1 MYAAALLSDEADLA
15 YASATDVAAAIR
27 ARQVSPVE
35 AVQAAACR
43 IEDRDPTLNAFV
55 FLAIDEALD
64 RARAA
69 EKALMSGGAIGP
81 LHGVPT
87 AMKDLFDF
95 KPGWPSTF
103 GGVPALGGFTP
114 DFSCSWVER
123 IEAAGAIVLGK
134 TNSPVFGFSGVCD
147 NQLFGPTGNPFAPAR
162 NSGGSSGGSAAAVA
176 DGMVAFAEATDGGG
190 SARIPA
196 AWCGVVGFKQS
207 LGRVPLVMRPNQFG
221 PAPFMFEGLVART
234 VADIALGL
242 TVLSGTDPRDPYA
255 MLGAADFERDPR
267 RSVGSLRIAYSPD
280 LGGIPVDRR
289 IAAVVED
296 AVQDLSAAGATVD
309 RVSLTL
315 PRDQLELA
323 ETWCRLIAAPTLQ
336 GVDGFAAAGI
346 DLLAD
351 HRSELPAHLLRWL
364 DEAQT
369 MSVREYV
376 GLQTARTEVYDM
388 LQGVFA
394 DHDLLVTPTVG
405 CLPVENTG
413 APGEVPLPD
422 AIEDVKVDGAIGWT
436 LTYPANFT
444 GHPAASVPAGQVD
457 GLPVGMQ
464 IMGRLGAD
472 GDVLAAAGATERIR
486 PWSDTYAVPA
496 GRSLG

>member
-1 MYAAALLSDEADLA
+1 
-15 YASATDVAAAIR
+15 
-27 ARQVSPVE
+27 
-35 AVQAAACR
+35 
-43 IEDRDPTLNAFV
+43 
-55 FLAIDEALD
+55 
-64 RARAA
+64 
-69 EKALMSGGAIGP
+69 
-81 LHGVPT
+81 
-87 AMKDLFDF
+87 MKDLFDF

-103 GGVPALGGFTP
+103 GGVPALASFTP

-123 IEAAGAIVLGK
+123 VEAAGAIVLGK

-147 NQLFGPTGNPFAPAR
+147 NRLFGPTGNPFAPAR

-255 MLGAADFERDPR
+255 MLGAADFEGDAPALRRGACGSRTAPTSAASRSTGGSR
-267 RSVGSLRIAYSPD
+267 RSSRMRSN
-280 LGGIPVDRR
+280 
-289 IAAVVED
+289 
-296 AVQDLSAAGATVD
+296 DLSAAGATVD

-364 DEAQT
+364 DEAGDDVGAR
-369 MSVREYV
+369 VRRAADRADR
-376 GLQTARTEVYDM
+376 GLR
-388 LQGVFA
+388 
-394 DHDLLVTPTVG
+394 H
-405 CLPVENTG
+405 
-413 APGEVPLPD
+413 
-422 AIEDVKVDGAIGWT
+422 
-436 LTYPANFT
+436 
-444 GHPAASVPAGQVD
+444 AAGRVRGPRPAGD
-457 GLPVGMQ
+457 
-464 IMGRLGAD
+464 AD
-472 GDVLAAAGATERIR
+472 GRA
-486 PWSDTYAVPA
+486 PA
-496 GRSLG
+496 GGEHRRPG

>member
-1 MYAAALLSDEADLA
+1 MASRAL
-15 YASATDVAAAIR
+15 
-27 ARQVSPVE
+27 Q
-35 AVQAAACR
+35 
-43 IEDRDPTLNAFV
+43 
-55 FLAIDEALD
+55 
-64 RARAA
+64 
-69 EKALMSGGAIGP
+69 
-81 LHGVPT
+81 
-87 AMKDLFDF
+87 
-95 KPGWPSTF
+95 
-103 GGVPALGGFTP
+103 GFTP

-123 IEAAGAIVLGK
+123 MEAAGAIVLGK

-147 NQLFGPTGNPFAPAR
+147 NRLFGPTGNPFAPAR
-162 NSGGSSGGSAAAVA
+162 NSGGSSGGAAAAVA

-207 LGRVPLVMRPNQFG
+207 LGRVPLVIRPNQFG

-255 MLGAADFERDPR
+255 MLGAADFSGDPR
-267 RSVGSLRIAYSPD
+267 RSVASMRVAYSPD

-296 AVQDLSAAGATVD
+296 AVNDLGAPGARVD

-364 DEAQT
+364 DEART
-369 MSVREYV
+369 MPVREYV

-388 LQGVFA
+388 LQARVRR
-394 DHDLLVTPTVG
+394 PR
-405 CLPVENTG
+405 
-413 APGEVPLPD
+413 
-422 AIEDVKVDGAIGWT
+422 
-436 LTYPANFT
+436 
-444 GHPAASVPAGQVD
+444 PAGH
-457 GLPVGMQ
+457 
-464 IMGRLGAD
+464 AD
-472 GDVLAAAGATERIR
+472 GRVPPRGEHRR
-486 PWSDTYAVPA
+486 PGRGPAPRRHRGRRRSTGRSA
-496 GRSLG
+496 GR